1 LIAKRVAWATLAAAS
16 LAVSAPAL
24 AEENGRGAELFELCV
39 QCHGAEGEGDPL
51 ALAPAIAGLDDW
63 YLTTQL
69 EHFRSGARGM
79 HPDDLAGMR
88 MHPMS
93 LTLKDDA
100 DLQAVAAYV
109 ASLPP
114 TRPERTLDGD
124 PQRGQALYV
133 TCAACHGPDGGG
145 LEALGAPAINSGS
158 DWYLLKQL
166 QHFKSGIRGAN
177 PAADPTGA
185 RMRPMAMVLADE
197 QAMKDVIAYALTL
210 GNQE

>member
-1 LIAKRVAWATLAAAS
+1 LIGKRVAWAALAAAS
-16 LAVSAPAL
+16 MAVSAAAL
-24 AEENGRGAELFELCV
+24 AEENERGAELFELCV

-51 ALAPAIAGLDDW
+51 ALAPAIAGLSDW
-63 YLTTQL
+63 YLKTQL
-69 EHFRSGARGM
+69 QKFRSGARGT
-79 HPDDLAGMR
+79 HPDDLAGLR

-100 DLQAVAAYV
+100 DLEAVAAYV

-114 TRPERTLDGD
+114 ARPARTFEGD

-145 LEALGAPAINSGS
+145 LQALEAPAINHGS

-166 QHFKSGIRGAN
+166 VNFKTGVRGT
-177 PAADPTGA
+177 DPDDLTGA
-185 RMRPMAMVLADE
+185 RMRPMAMVLVDE
-197 QAMKDVIAYALTL
+197 QAMRDVIAYALTL
-210 GNQE
+210 GKQE

>member
-1 LIAKRVAWATLAAAS
+1 LIATRVAWAALAAAS
-16 LAVSAPAL
+16 LVVSAAAL
-24 AEENGRGAELFELCV
+24 AEENERGAALFELCV

-51 ALAPAIAGLDDW
+51 SLAPAIAGLNDW
-63 YLTTQL
+63 YLKTQL
-69 EHFRSGARGM
+69 QKFRSGARGT

-100 DLQAVAAYV
+100 DLEAVAAYV

-114 TRPERTLDGD
+114 ARPARTIEGD

-145 LEALGAPAINSGS
+145 LQALEAPAINVGS

-166 QHFKSGIRGAN
+166 MNFKTGIRGT
-177 PAADPTGA
+177 DPDDLTGA
-185 RMRPMAMVLADE
+185 RMRPMAMVLTDE

-210 GNQE
+210 GKQE